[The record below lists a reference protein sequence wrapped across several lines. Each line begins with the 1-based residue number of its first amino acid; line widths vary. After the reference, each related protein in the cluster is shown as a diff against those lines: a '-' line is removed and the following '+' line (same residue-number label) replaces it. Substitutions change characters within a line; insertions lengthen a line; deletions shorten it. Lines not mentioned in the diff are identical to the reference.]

1 MGADTG
7 EIRGRITRGSG
18 DALAG
23 VPVMIGGNS
32 PAHVDMAAVTGPK
45 GEYQLSG
52 LVPGD
57 YEILANPGDRLL
69 VERVHVAGGEVAELH
84 FVAEDQ

>member
-7 EIRGRITRGSG
+7 EIRGRITGRSG
-18 DALAG
+18 DALVG

-32 PAHVDMAAVTGPK
+32 PPHDDLAAVTGPK
-45 GEYQLSG
+45 GEYRLSG

-57 YEILANPGDRLL
+57 YEILANAGDRLL

-84 FVAEDQ
+84 FVADDQ